1 MHIERKGWTMKLGY
15 AAAIATI
22 MAFPTAG
29 TAAQQC
35 DARFFGVQIDQA
47 AQALRTLN
55 RESEKRFHERLE
67 VLGKKHGWTDAQKA
81 DKAAAAMDDT
91 KLEAFNSDIEELA
104 GQLDALSA
112 TPNSEISCAR
122 LSELRAV
129 QEKLIAVMGQKSG
142 FILAQLEAEGGKA
155 PVSPYA
161 QQPFSAAAEAPAN
174 VPAAPAEQPPQIAQ
188 PAHPAPAWSVNIAQA
203 PAAPPP
209 APRPAAAPAPQT
221 AAPLPLKPASQ
232 PDVRVSSLTKPS
244 SNTVPAPAPASNPVS
259 PPPAASGYTADEIR
273 NAGQGFFGGLTSEF
287 ALLVNHSFKKY
298 GQPNAYIIGDEG
310 GGAFLAGLRYGDG
323 KLYTRLNGVESGPT
337 SIYWQGPSLGAD
349 LGATGSRTLFLV
361 YNLDDPAT
369 LYRRFPGIDGSAY
382 AVGGWGL
389 TVYRS
394 GNTLIVPMRTGL
406 GLRLGASIAY
416 LKFTERASLN
426 PF

>member
-1 MHIERKGWTMKLGY
+1 MKLGH
-15 AAAIATI
+15 AAAIALI
-22 MAFPTAG
+22 MAFPTASR
-29 TAAQQC
+29 AAPEC
-35 DARFFGVQIDQA
+35 DARAFAMEIDQT

-55 RESEKRFHERLE
+55 RESEMRFHERLE
-67 VLGKKHGWTDAQKA
+67 ALGKRHGWSEAQKA

-122 LSELRAV
+122 LSELKNV
-129 QEKLIAVMGQKSG
+129 QERLIAVMGQKSG

-161 QQPFSAAAEAPAN
+161 QRPLAATEAGAASQAAPHEPEERAEAQ
-174 VPAAPAEQPPQIAQ
+174 QPPQSG
-188 PAHPAPAWSVNIAQA
+188 PAWSVNVAQS
-203 PAAPPP
+203 PGRPAPPP
-209 APRPAAAPAPQT
+209 QQAASSNPPS
-221 AAPLPLKPASQ
+221 APLSLKPAPRQ
-232 PDVRVSSLTKPS
+232 ADTKVASLTKPANPAAPAA
-244 SNTVPAPAPASNPVS
+244 NTVVPVPAFSN
-259 PPPAASGYTADEIR
+259 GYTAEEISKV
-273 NAGQGFFGGLTSEF
+273 GQGLFGSLTSDL
-287 ALLVNHSFKKY
+287 AVLVNHSFKKF
-298 GQPNAYIIGDEG
+298 GQPNAYIVGEEG
-310 GGAFLAGLRYGDG
+310 GGAFLAGLRYGEG
-323 KLYTRLNGVESGPT
+323 TLYTRVNGVDSGPT
-337 SIYWQGPSLGAD
+337 RIFWQGPSLGAD
-349 LGATGSRTLFLV
+349 LGATGSRTLFLL
-361 YNLDDPAT
+361 YNLDDPAN

-382 AVGGWGL
+382 VAGGLGL

-394 GNTLIVPMRTGL
+394 GNMLIVPIRTGL